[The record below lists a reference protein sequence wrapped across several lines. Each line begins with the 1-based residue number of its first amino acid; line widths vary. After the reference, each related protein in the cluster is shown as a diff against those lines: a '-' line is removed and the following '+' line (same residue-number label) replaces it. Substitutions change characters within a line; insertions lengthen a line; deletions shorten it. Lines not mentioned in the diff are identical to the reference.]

1 LLNASVG
8 VQRALDR
15 LRPVPGQPSSKAQ
28 IIHRQSL
35 ALAHGVRALVL
46 PDRTHEGTHE
56 RTRTGTHTAPVPAA
70 TAAAT
75 ATTAEA
81 THKTS
86 PAERARRTFGRSAI
100 APRSVA
106 ADSARVVAPG
116 RIARR
121 SLVSCVGADR
131 AVPAAAIAIL
141 LVASAVSSAPALS
154 QSGPIGGTTGDGP
167 EARIT
172 AGGVT
177 NAVGG
182 PNGSID
188 DSPVEGLGVI
198 AGIQNDGAAEGGQ
211 DATPQDAAVAGML
224 DDGTLLKPVA
234 VDTTVADG
242 SGLMRSYR
250 VRSGDT
256 LTGIARK
263 FDVSMM
269 TVWWANHLRA
279 KDDLHIGQIL
289 TIPPVSGV
297 VITVGSSDTLE
308 TLAAQYRVEPSE
320 IIDANQLS
328 DPNLVIGQTLTIPGA
343 HGAAIATP
351 KPAPKPAATRSSTTT
366 SHGSTKPPSRYTGG
380 KFAWPV
386 AGGYISQYFHYGHYA
401 IDIAADYGT
410 RVKAAAA
417 GTVIFAGWKS
427 NGGGY
432 QVWISH
438 GSNLYTTYNHMS
450 SISVGRG
457 QHVSR
462 GQQVGRVGQSGNAT
476 GPHLHF
482 EVWRGP
488 VWSGGTRVNPLLY
501 L

>member
-15 LRPVPGQPSSKAQ
+15 LRPVPGQRSSKAQ
-28 IIHRQSL
+28 VIHRQSL
-35 ALAHGVRALVL
+35 ALARGVRAIVL
-46 PDRTHEGTHE
+46 PERMHDGTDE
-56 RTRTGTHTAPVPAA
+56 RTRTGTHLVPVAASAP
-70 TAAAT
+70 
-75 ATTAEA
+75 AEA
-81 THKTS
+81 IHQSVT
-86 PAERARRTFGRSAI
+86 PERAHRTAGRGTI

-106 ADSARVVAPG
+106 ADSARVVAPA

-121 SLVSCVGADR
+121 SLVSRIGADR

-154 QSGPIGGTTGDGP
+154 QRGPVGGTIRDGHD
-167 EARIT
+167 ARIT

-182 PNGSID
+182 PDGSID
-188 DSPVEGLGVI
+188 DSPLEGLGII
-198 AGIQNDGAAEGGQ
+198 AGIQNDGSTGGDQ
-211 DATPQDAAVAGML
+211 APTSQDAAVAGTL

-242 SGLMRSYR
+242 KGLMRTYR

-263 FDVSMM
+263 FDVTMM

-297 VITVGSSDTLE
+297 VITVGASDTLE
-308 TLAAQYRVEPSE
+308 TLAATYDIEPSE
-320 IIDANQLS
+320 IIGANQLN
-328 DPNLVIGQTLTIPGA
+328 DPNLVIGQTLTIPGG

-351 KPAPKPAATRSSTTT
+351 KPKPAAKPAATRSSG
-366 SHGSTKPPSRYTGG
+366 SHGSSQPPSRYSGG

-386 AGGYISQYFHYGHYA
+386 AGGYISQYYHYGHYA

-410 RVKAAAA
+410 RVMAAAA

-450 SISVGRG
+450 AISVGRG

-488 VWSGGTRVNPLLY
+488 IWNGGTRVNPLLY